1 MTDAQIAL
9 LKRLIEAD
17 RTYHSKKAEGRPVSR
32 DERGVEVGQINGVDR
47 RTANALIDAGLAECV
62 ALHHGNGYL
71 FLGKYEPY
79 DALDATS

>member
-17 RTYHSKKAEGRPVSR
+17 RSYHSKKLAGLPVAR
-32 DERGVEVGQINGVDR
+32 EERGVEVGPINGVDR
-47 RTANALIDAGLAECV
+47 RTANSLIDAGLAECV

-79 DALDATS
+79 DELEAAR